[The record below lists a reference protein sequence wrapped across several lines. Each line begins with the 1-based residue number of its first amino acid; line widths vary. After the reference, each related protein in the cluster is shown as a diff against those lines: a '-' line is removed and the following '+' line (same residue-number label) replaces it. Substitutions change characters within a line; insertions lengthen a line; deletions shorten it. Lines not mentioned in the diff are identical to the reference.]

1 MASGLLTLAR
11 EAIAAWLAGTAE
23 PDARVPGAEI
33 DAGAFVSLYAKEA
46 LRGCMGHMEADRPL
60 ARVVR
65 KMAVAAARDDPRFP
79 PVRPFELELLGIEIS
94 VLSQPAPAVSDDIV
108 VGRHGILIRRGGR
121 QGVLL
126 PQVAA
131 EFGLD
136 RDAFLGMACRKAG
149 LPKDAWRDPRTS
161 LLTFQAEVIGTPVA

>member
-1 MASGLLTLAR
+1 
-11 EAIAAWLAGTAE
+11 
-23 PDARVPGAEI
+23 
-33 DAGAFVSLYAKEA
+33 
-46 LRGCMGHMEADRPL
+46 MGHMEADRPL

-79 PVRPFELELLGIEIS
+79 PLRPFELELLAIEIS
-94 VLSQPAPAVSDDIV
+94 ILSQPAPATAEDVV
-108 VGRHGILIRRGGR
+108 VGRDGVVIRRGGR

-131 EFGLD
+131 EWGLD

-149 LPKDAWRDPRTS
+149 LPKDAWRDAHTT
-161 LLTFQAEVIGTPVA
+161 LLTFQAGVIGAPVA